1 MIGHGCQE
9 RGRDGRVGDGFWRF
23 RHLTVGHAMVT
34 LRDGGDTAMGSA
46 LFKIAPVACRDVIF
60 YSTSIPRSSDVKW
73 LRYRPSPWLSAS
85 RVEANVNIDL
95 RGLPWPVG
103 QGHVPLSSST
113 QACTGHSTKCQVPSA
128 KCPSSKGSQKAAASH
143 FPFSISQAATTTTEQ
158 AERRQRAAIVTSWQV
173 QTSTL

>member
-9 RGRDGRVGDGFWRF
+9 WGRDGRVGDGFGRF

-46 LFKIAPVACRDVIF
+46 LLKIAPVAYKDIIF
-60 YSTSIPRSSDVKW
+60 YSTSILRSSDVKW
-73 LRYRPSPWLSAS
+73 LRCRPSPWLSAS

-95 RGLPWPVG
+95 RGLTWPVG

-128 KCPSSKGSQKAAASH
+128 QAPRAAKKQRPPIFHSPFPRPRRRRQSKLK
-143 FPFSISQAATTTTEQ
+143 
-158 AERRQRAAIVTSWQV
+158 RRQRAAIVTSWQV